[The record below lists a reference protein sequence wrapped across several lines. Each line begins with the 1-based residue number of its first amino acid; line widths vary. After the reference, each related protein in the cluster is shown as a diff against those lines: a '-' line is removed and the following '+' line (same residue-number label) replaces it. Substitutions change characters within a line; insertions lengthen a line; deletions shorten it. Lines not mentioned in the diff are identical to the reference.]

1 MLCSTKT
8 PVVPSPL
15 FHPRVPNVVKMAVF
29 RLHHHSSVSGKFRPI
44 FRISRYACSI
54 NRCCATSTSSSAAD
68 NKNEEVP
75 IESPQQVSVKAPK
88 DEREIPPP
96 KKLSLYEYVKILEG
110 SLARG
115 KGTILKGWSSLTARH
130 LKHKKLNIT
139 AALQP
144 ESPRIIGLTAQLVEE
159 RLNFLAQI
167 GIKRRDAVVIA
178 LEFPAILSW
187 DSPSFAAMLRLLK
200 DLNCDIIRLM
210 CKSPYVFGLEHSRAT
225 ENIHRLETVGL
236 SKYTIGKLVSV
247 NPLILTFPLRDDAL
261 QVIGVL
267 LDAHNSIQSNG
278 VDNGNMKADE
288 AVLNLLLQS
297 LEKLKEQVNLNDN
310 FRRLVIFLQ
319 EMQVSPLVIG
329 VKSPAIFNT
338 DIERLISAVEF
349 FRSKPLLLEMDVI
362 QHLLISRTEI
372 FVNFN
377 FEAMTNRVQLIYDV
391 VQSPTVL
398 HNLVQ
403 KTFLFDN
410 NNATIKDLILW
421 FQSKGVDDK
430 EIANLVN
437 SRNFFSLKKR
447 ELTER
452 LKYLLSIEGV
462 KMEDITKN
470 PSCLLK
476 PLSHLKARV
485 GFLKENKPDGF
496 NEGDLCRMMTH
507 RDEYFATEIC
517 GSTLSNFT
525 QFLQS
530 NQA

>member
-1 MLCSTKT
+1 MD
-8 PVVPSPL
+8 
-15 FHPRVPNVVKMAVF
+15 VF
-29 RLHHHSSVSGKFRPI
+29 RLHHYSVVSGKIFPI
-44 FRISRYACSI
+44 FRISRFTCSK
-54 NRCCATSTSSSAAD
+54 NRCCATTSSSSTV
-68 NKNEEVP
+68 NNEDEERP
-75 IESPQQVSVKAPK
+75 IESLQKDFRQQGSAKAPK
-88 DEREIPPP
+88 DENEIPPP
-96 KKLSLYEYVKILEG
+96 KKLSLYKYVKVLEG
-110 SLARG
+110 TLARR
-115 KGTILKGWSSLTARH
+115 KGTILKGWSDLIARH

-139 AALQP
+139 ASLQP
-144 ESPRIIGLTAQLVEE
+144 ESPRIVGLTAHLVEE
-159 RLNFLAQI
+159 RLNFLAKI
-167 GIKRRDAVVIA
+167 GIKGRDAVVIA
-178 LEFPAILSW
+178 MEFPAILSW
-187 DSPSFAAMLRLLK
+187 DSPSFTTMLKLLN

-210 CKSPYVFGLEHSRAT
+210 CKSPFVFGLEYSRAT
-225 ENIHRLETVGL
+225 ENIQKLETVGL
-236 SKYTIGKLVSV
+236 SKDTIGKLVSV
-247 NPLILTFPLRDDAL
+247 NPLILTFPLRDDAME
-261 QVIGVL
+261 VIELL

-278 VDNGNMKADE
+278 VDNGDMKEDE

-297 LEKLKEQVNLNDN
+297 FEKLKEQVNLHDN
-310 FRRLVIFLQ
+310 FKRLVRFFQ
-319 EMQVSPLVIG
+319 EMQVSPLVIA

-362 QHLLISRTEI
+362 QHLLVSRTEI

-377 FEAMTNRVQLIYDV
+377 LEVMTNRVQLIYDV

-398 HNLVQ
+398 YNLVQ
-403 KTFLFDN
+403 TKFLFN
-410 NNATIKDLILW
+410 NNNVAIKDLILW

-462 KMEDITKN
+462 KMEDITKS

-485 GFLKENKPDGF
+485 EFLKANKPDGF
-496 NEGDLCRMMTH
+496 NAGDLCRMMTH

-517 GSTLSNFT
+517 GSSLSNFT
-525 QFLQS
+525 QFLQTKHE
-530 NQA
+530 A

>member
-1 MLCSTKT
+1 MDVLG
-8 PVVPSPL
+8 
-15 FHPRVPNVVKMAVF
+15 
-29 RLHHHSSVSGKFRPI
+29 LHHHSSVSGKIFPI
-44 FRISRYACSI
+44 FRISRFAFIS
-54 NRCCATSTSSSAAD
+54 RCWATSSSSSTAN
-68 NKNEEVP
+68 NKGEDGP
-75 IESPQQVSVKAPK
+75 SESLQESAKGPR
-88 DEREIPPP
+88 DEHDIPPP
-96 KKLSLYEYVKILEG
+96 EKLSLYEYVKILEG
-110 SLARG
+110 TLARG
-115 KGTILKGWSSLTARH
+115 KGTILKAWSSLIARH

-144 ESPRIIGLTAQLVEE
+144 ESPRIVGLTAQLVEE

-167 GIKRRDAVVIA
+167 GIKGRDAVVIA
-178 LEFPAILSW
+178 MEFPAILSW
-187 DSPSFAAMLRLLK
+187 DSPSFTVMLRLLK

-210 CKSPYVFGLEHSRAT
+210 CKSPYVFGFEHGRAT
-225 ENIHRLETVGL
+225 ENIHKLETVGL
-236 SKYTIGKLVSV
+236 SKDTIGKLVSV

-261 QVIGVL
+261 EVIGLL

-278 VDNGNMKADE
+278 VDNGDMKEDE

-297 LEKLKEQVNLNDN
+297 LEKLKEQVNLTDN
-310 FRRLVIFLQ
+310 FKRLVIFFQ

-338 DIERLISAVEF
+338 DIERLTSAVEF

-398 HNLVQ
+398 YNLAQ
-403 KTFLFDN
+403 TKFLFDN
-410 NNATIKDLILW
+410 NNATIKELILW

-430 EIANLVN
+430 EIANLVTA
-437 SRNFFSLKKR
+437 RNFFSLKKR

-485 GFLKENKPDGF
+485 EFLKANKPDGF

-507 RDEYFATEIC
+507 RDEHFATEIC

-525 QFLQS
+525 EFMQS

>member
-1 MLCSTKT
+1 MDVLG
-8 PVVPSPL
+8 
-15 FHPRVPNVVKMAVF
+15 
-29 RLHHHSSVSGKFRPI
+29 LHHHSSASGKIFPI
-44 FRISRYACSI
+44 FRISRFAFIS
-54 NRCCATSTSSSAAD
+54 RCWATSSSSSTAN
-68 NKNEEVP
+68 NKGEDGP
-75 IESPQQVSVKAPK
+75 SESLQESAKGPR
-88 DEREIPPP
+88 DEHDIPPP
-96 KKLSLYEYVKILEG
+96 EKLSLYEYVKILEG
-110 SLARG
+110 TLARG
-115 KGTILKGWSSLTARH
+115 KGTILKAWSSLIARH

-144 ESPRIIGLTAQLVEE
+144 ESPRIVGLTAQLVEE

-167 GIKRRDAVVIA
+167 GIKGRDAVVIA
-178 LEFPAILSW
+178 MEFPAILSW
-187 DSPSFAAMLRLLK
+187 DSPSFTVMLRLLK

-210 CKSPYVFGLEHSRAT
+210 FKSPYVFGFEHGRAK
-225 ENIHRLETVGL
+225 ENIHKLETVGL
-236 SKYTIGKLVSV
+236 SKDTIGKLVSV

-261 QVIGVL
+261 EVIGLL

-278 VDNGNMKADE
+278 VDNGDMKEDE

-297 LEKLKEQVNLNDN
+297 LEKLKEQVNLTDN
-310 FRRLVIFLQ
+310 FKRLVIFFQ

-338 DIERLISAVEF
+338 DIERLTSAVEF

-398 HNLVQ
+398 YNLAQ
-403 KTFLFDN
+403 TKFLFDN
-410 NNATIKDLILW
+410 NNATIKELILW

-430 EIANLVN
+430 EIANLVTA
-437 SRNFFSLKKR
+437 RNFFSLKKR

-485 GFLKENKPDGF
+485 EFLKANKPDGF

-507 RDEYFATEIC
+507 RDEHFATEIC
-517 GSTLSNFT
+517 GSTLSNFIE
-525 QFLQS
+525 FMQS

>member
-1 MLCSTKT
+1 MD
-8 PVVPSPL
+8 
-15 FHPRVPNVVKMAVF
+15 VF
-29 RLHHHSSVSGKFRPI
+29 RLHHNSVVSGKIFPI
-44 FRISRYACSI
+44 FRISRFTCSK
-54 NRCCATSTSSSAAD
+54 NRCCATTSSSSTVN
-68 NKNEEVP
+68 NKDEEGP
-75 IESPQQVSVKAPK
+75 IKSLQKGSAKAPK
-88 DEREIPPP
+88 DEHEIPPP
-96 KKLSLYEYVKILEG
+96 KNLSLYEYVKVLEG
-110 SLARG
+110 TLARR
-115 KGTILKGWSSLTARH
+115 KGTILKGWSNLIARH

-144 ESPRIIGLTAQLVEE
+144 ESPRIIGLTAHLVEE
-159 RLNFLAQI
+159 RLNFLAEI
-167 GIKRRDAVVIA
+167 GIKGRDAVVIA
-178 LEFPAILSW
+178 MEFPAILSW
-187 DSPSFAAMLRLLK
+187 DSPNFTTMLKLLN

-210 CKSPYVFGLEHSRAT
+210 CKSPYVFGLEYSRAT
-225 ENIHRLETVGL
+225 ENIQKLETVGL
-236 SKYTIGKLVSV
+236 SKDTIGKLVSV

-261 QVIGVL
+261 EVIELL

-278 VDNGNMKADE
+278 VDNGDIKEDE

-297 LEKLKEQVNLNDN
+297 FEKLKEQVNLHDN
-310 FRRLVIFLQ
+310 FKRLVRFFQ

-329 VKSPAIFNT
+329 VKNPAIFNT

-377 FEAMTNRVQLIYDV
+377 LEVMTNRVKLIYDV

-398 HNLVQ
+398 YNLVQ
-403 KTFLFDN
+403 TKFLFDN
-410 NNATIKDLILW
+410 NNVTIKDLILW

-462 KMEDITKN
+462 KMEDITKS

-485 GFLKENKPDGF
+485 EFLKANKPDGF
-496 NEGDLCRMMTH
+496 NAGDLCRMMTH

-525 QFLQS
+525 QFL
-530 NQA
+530 

>member
-1 MLCSTKT
+1 M
-8 PVVPSPL
+8 
-15 FHPRVPNVVKMAVF
+15 
-29 RLHHHSSVSGKFRPI
+29 LHHYSTVSGKIFPI
-44 FRISRYACSI
+44 FRFPRITCIS
-54 NRCCATSTSSSAAD
+54 RCCATSSSSSAGSNND
-68 NKNEEVP
+68 EEGP
-75 IESPQQVSVKAPK
+75 GESLHEDFQQQS
-88 DEREIPPP
+88 EHEIPPP
-96 KKLSLYEYVKILEG
+96 KYMSLYEYVKILERT
-110 SLARG
+110 LARG
-115 KGTILKGWSSLTARH
+115 KGTILKGWSSLIARH

-144 ESPRIIGLTAQLVEE
+144 GSPGIVGLTAQLVEE

-167 GIKRRDAVVIA
+167 GIKGRDAVVIA
-178 LEFPAILSW
+178 MEFPAILSW
-187 DSPSFAAMLRLLK
+187 DSPSFTVMLRLLK

-210 CKSPYVFGLEHSRAT
+210 CESPYVFGLEHSRAT
-225 ENIHRLETVGL
+225 ENIHKLENAGL
-236 SKYTIGKLVSV
+236 SKDTIGKLVSV
-247 NPLILTFPLRDDAL
+247 NPLILTFSLRDDAL
-261 QVIGVL
+261 EVITLL

-278 VDNGNMKADE
+278 VDNGDMKEDE
-288 AVLNLLLQS
+288 AVIHLLLPS
-297 LEKLKEQVNLNDN
+297 LEKIKEQVNMTDN
-310 FRRLVIFLQ
+310 FRQLVRFFQ

-362 QHLLISRTEI
+362 QHLFISRSEI

-398 HNLVQ
+398 YNLVQ
-403 KTFLFDN
+403 TKFLFDN

-430 EIANLVN
+430 EMANLVTV
-437 SRNFFSLKKR
+437 RDFFSLTKR

-462 KMEDITKN
+462 KMEDVTKS

-485 GFLKENKPDGF
+485 EFLKANKPDAF

-507 RDEYFATEIC
+507 RDLHFATEIC

>member
-1 MLCSTKT
+1 MD
-8 PVVPSPL
+8 VV
-15 FHPRVPNVVKMAVF
+15 
-29 RLHHHSSVSGKFRPI
+29 RLHHHSSVSAKIFPI
-44 FRISRYACSI
+44 FPISPFASISRCW
-54 NRCCATSTSSSAAD
+54 ATSGSSSTAN
-68 NKNEEVP
+68 NKNEEGP
-75 IESPQQVSVKAPK
+75 IKDLSQQGSANAPIPRH
-88 DEREIPPP
+88 EQGIPPR
-96 KKLSLYEYVKILEG
+96 KLSLYEYIKILEG
-110 SLARG
+110 TVARG
-115 KGTILKGWSSLTARH
+115 KGTILKGWSNLIARY

-167 GIKRRDAVVIA
+167 GIKGRDAVVIA
-178 LEFPAILSW
+178 MEFPAILSW
-187 DSPSFAAMLRLLK
+187 HSPSFTTMLTHLK

-210 CKSPYVFGLEHSRAT
+210 CKSPYVFGLDHSRAT
-225 ENIHRLETVGL
+225 ENIHKLQTVGL
-236 SKYTIGKLVSV
+236 SKDTIGKLVSV

-261 QVIGVL
+261 EVIKLL
-267 LDAHNSIQSNG
+267 LDAHNDIQSNIG
-278 VDNGNMKADE
+278 DNADTKEDE

-297 LEKLKEQVNLNDN
+297 FEILKEQVNWHDN
-310 FRRLVIFLQ
+310 FKRILSFFQ

-349 FRSKPLLLEMDVI
+349 FRSKPLLLEIDVI
-362 QHLLISRTEI
+362 QNLLIARTEI

-398 HNLVQ
+398 YNLVQ
-403 KTFLFDN
+403 TKFLFDN
-410 NNATIKDLILW
+410 NNANSKDLILW

-430 EIANLVN
+430 EIANLVTA
-437 SRNFFSLKKR
+437 RNFFSLKKR
-447 ELTER
+447 DLTER
-452 LKYLLSIEGV
+452 LKYLLSIEEV
-462 KMEDITKN
+462 KMEDITKS

-485 GFLKENKPDGF
+485 EFLKANKPDGF

-507 RDEYFATEIC
+507 RDEHFATEIC

-525 QFLQS
+525 QFLQL
-530 NQA
+530 NQE

>member
-1 MLCSTKT
+1 MD
-8 PVVPSPL
+8 VV
-15 FHPRVPNVVKMAVF
+15 
-29 RLHHHSSVSGKFRPI
+29 RLHHYSPVSAKI
-44 FRISRYACSI
+44 FSFSRISRFDFIS
-54 NRCCATSTSSSAAD
+54 RCWATSSSSSAAN
-68 NKNEEVP
+68 NKNEEGP
-75 IESPQQVSVKAPK
+75 IKDFRQQGSAPVSAKTPSDEHKISPP
-88 DEREIPPP
+88 
-96 KKLSLYEYVKILEG
+96 KLSLYEYVKILEG
-110 SLARG
+110 TLARG
-115 KGTILKGWSSLTARH
+115 KGTILKGWSSLIARH
-130 LKHKKLNIT
+130 LKHKKLHIT

-144 ESPRIIGLTAQLVEE
+144 ESPRIIGMTAQLVEE

-167 GIKRRDAVVIA
+167 GIKGRDAVVIA
-178 LEFPAILSW
+178 MEFPAILSW
-187 DSPSFAAMLRLLK
+187 NSPSFAAMLILLN

-210 CKSPYVFGLEHSRAT
+210 CKSPYVFGLDYSRAT
-225 ENIHRLETVGL
+225 ENIHKLETVGL
-236 SKYTIGKLVSV
+236 SKDTIGKVVSV

-261 QVIGVL
+261 EVVKL
-267 LDAHNSIQSNG
+267 LLEVHNSIQSNG
-278 VDNGNMKADE
+278 GDNNADLKEDE

-297 LEKLKEQVNLNDN
+297 LESLKEQVNWHDN
-310 FRRLVIFLQ
+310 FKRLVRFFQ
-319 EMQVSPLVIG
+319 EMQISPLVIG

-338 DIERLISAVEF
+338 DVEKLISAVEF

-377 FEAMTNRVQLIYDV
+377 YETMTNRVQLVYDV

-398 HNLVQ
+398 YNLVQ
-403 KTFLFDN
+403 TKFLFDN

-430 EIANLVN
+430 EIANLVTA
-437 SRNFFSLKKR
+437 RNFFSLKKR

-452 LKYLLSIEGV
+452 LQYLLSIEGV

-485 GFLKENKPDGF
+485 EFLKANKPDGF
-496 NEGDLCRMMTH
+496 NEADLCRMMTH
-507 RDEYFATEIC
+507 RDEHFATEIC
-517 GSTLSNFT
+517 GSTLSSFT

-530 NQA
+530 YLE

>member
-1 MLCSTKT
+1 MD
-8 PVVPSPL
+8 VV
-15 FHPRVPNVVKMAVF
+15 
-29 RLHHHSSVSGKFRPI
+29 RLHHYSSVSAKI
-44 FRISRYACSI
+44 FSFSRISRFDFIS
-54 NRCCATSTSSSAAD
+54 RCWATSSSSSAAN
-68 NKNEEVP
+68 NKNEEGP
-75 IESPQQVSVKAPK
+75 IKDFRQQGSAPVSAKTPSDEHKISPP
-88 DEREIPPP
+88 
-96 KKLSLYEYVKILEG
+96 KLSLYEYVKILEG
-110 SLARG
+110 TLARG
-115 KGTILKGWSSLTARH
+115 KGTILKGWSSLIARH
-130 LKHKKLNIT
+130 LKHKKLHIT

-144 ESPRIIGLTAQLVEE
+144 ESPRIIGMTAQLVEE

-167 GIKRRDAVVIA
+167 GIKGRDAVVIA
-178 LEFPAILSW
+178 MEFPAILSW
-187 DSPSFAAMLRLLK
+187 NSPSFAAMLILLN

-210 CKSPYVFGLEHSRAT
+210 CKSPYVFGLDYSRAI
-225 ENIHRLETVGL
+225 ENIHKLETVGL
-236 SKYTIGKLVSV
+236 SKDTIGKVVSV

-261 QVIGVL
+261 EVVKL
-267 LDAHNSIQSNG
+267 LLEVHNSIQSNG
-278 VDNGNMKADE
+278 ADNADLKEDE

-297 LEKLKEQVNLNDN
+297 LESLKEQVNWHDN
-310 FRRLVIFLQ
+310 FKRLVRFFQ
-319 EMQVSPLVIG
+319 EMQISPLVIG

-338 DIERLISAVEF
+338 DVEKLISAVEF

-377 FEAMTNRVQLIYDV
+377 YETMTNRVQLVYDV

-398 HNLVQ
+398 YNLVQ
-403 KTFLFDN
+403 TKFLFDN

-430 EIANLVN
+430 EIANLVTA
-437 SRNFFSLKKR
+437 RNFFSLKKR

-452 LKYLLSIEGV
+452 LQYLLSIEGV

-485 GFLKENKPDGF
+485 EFLKANKPDGF
-496 NEGDLCRMMTH
+496 NEADLCRMMTH
-507 RDEYFATEIC
+507 RDEHFATEIC
-517 GSTLSNFT
+517 GSTLSSFT

-530 NQA
+530 YLE